1 MESSTSM
8 ARRIAT
14 LEGMGFQ
21 RADASPIPTES
32 APVAGNRHKLTV
44 TRPSMGTL
52 VSVTVNHAS
61 RNLMDEALG
70 KALEEM
76 DRVVELLNRY
86 DPASAVSVLNAQG
99 GIQGPP
105 PELSAVL
112 EAALRQNRISH
123 GAFDPT
129 VQPLVDL
136 FRERRRG
143 GSSDG
148 TPGPPPPGASAMGSP
163 SNREVL
169 ALLDLV
175 DPGAVALA
183 PRSISFR
190 KEGMGVTLDGIAK
203 GYVVDRVATVLLG
216 HGLADFLINAGGDIR
231 SAGFREDGRPW
242 QVAIQDP
249 RKTGAFPDII
259 PLSGAA
265 VATSG
270 SYEIYFDP
278 EGSRHHIVDSGS
290 GLSPQMN
297 SSVSVAAPTTMD
309 ADALA
314 TSVFLMDPEK
324 GAAFIDSLPGC
335 ACLIVDRHG
344 RQVRSARWRSAREPP
359 TSKAGIL

>member
-1 MESSTSM
+1 MESSSSM
-8 ARRIAT
+8 ARRMAA
-14 LEGMGFQ
+14 LAAMGFQ
-21 RADASPIPTES
+21 RADASPIPSES
-32 APVAGNRHKLTV
+32 VPAAGNRHKLTV

-52 VSVTVNHAS
+52 VSATAIHAS
-61 RNLMDEALG
+61 RDLMEEALG
-70 KALEEM
+70 QALEEM

-86 DPASAVSVLNAQG
+86 DPASAVSVLNVQG
-99 GIQGPP
+99 VIQGPP
-105 PELSAVL
+105 PELSQVL
-112 EAALRQNRISH
+112 EAALQQHRISH

-143 GSSDG
+143 CIPDG
-148 TPGPPPPGASAMGSP
+148 TPVPPPPGASPMDTP
-163 SNREVL
+163 PNREVL

-175 DPGAVALA
+175 DPGAVILA
-183 PRSISFR
+183 PRSISFG

-203 GYVVDRVATVLLG
+203 GYVVDRVATVLLEN
-216 HGLADFLINAGGDIR
+216 GLADFLINAGGDIR
-231 SAGFREDGRPW
+231 SAGVREDGGPW
-242 QVAIQDP
+242 QVAVQDP
-249 RKTGAFPDII
+249 RKTGVFPDII

-278 EGSRHHIVDSGS
+278 EGSHHHIVDSES
-290 GLSPQMN
+290 GLSPQL
-297 SSVSVAAPTTMD
+297 SLSVSVVASTAME

-314 TSVFLMDPEK
+314 TSVFLMDPEE

>member
-1 MESSTSM
+1 MASSTSM
-8 ARRIAT
+8 ARKMAT
-14 LEGMGFQ
+14 LAGMGFQ
-21 RADASPIPTES
+21 RADASPIPPES
-32 APVAGNRHKLTV
+32 TPVAGSRHKLTV

-52 VSVTVNHAS
+52 VSVTAIHPS
-61 RNLMDEALG
+61 RDLMEDALG
-70 KALEEM
+70 RALGEM

-99 GIQGPP
+99 VIRGPP

-112 EAALRQNRISH
+112 EAALLQNRISH

-143 GSSDG
+143 GIADG
-148 TPGPPPPGASAMGSP
+148 ASAPPPPRASPMHTLP
-163 SNREVL
+163 NPEVL

-175 DPGAVALA
+175 DPGAIALA
-183 PRSISFR
+183 PRSISLG

-203 GYVVDRVATVLLG
+203 GYVVDRVATVLLEY
-216 HGLADFLINAGGDIR
+216 GLADFLINAGGDIR

-242 QVAIQDP
+242 QVAVQDP
-249 RKTGAFPDII
+249 RKAGAFPDTI

-278 EGSRHHIVDSGS
+278 ERSHHHIVDSES
-290 GLSPQMN
+290 GLSPQL
-297 SSVSVAAPTTMD
+297 SLSVSVVAPTAME

-314 TSVFLMDPEK
+314 TSVFLMDPEE
-324 GAAFIDSLPGC
+324 GAVFMDSLSGC
-335 ACLIVDRHG
+335 ACLIVDRLG
-344 RQVRSARWRSAREPP
+344 RQVRSARWRSEREPP